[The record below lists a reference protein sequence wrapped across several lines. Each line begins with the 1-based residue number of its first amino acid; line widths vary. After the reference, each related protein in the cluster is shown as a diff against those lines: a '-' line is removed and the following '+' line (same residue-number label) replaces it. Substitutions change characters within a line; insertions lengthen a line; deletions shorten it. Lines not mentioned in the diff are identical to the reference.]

1 MKTSF
6 SPSFN
11 EVLYEEEEDEVE
23 LEESKMEKGMEE
35 TKIPFTFR

>member
-11 EVLYEEEEDEVE
+11 EVLYEEEEEEEV
-23 LEESKMEKGMEE
+23 EESKMEKGSEVP
-35 TKIPFTFR
+35 KIPFTFR